1 MDNRRYLP
9 LLIVGGIGLIVILLL
24 SNSIFLTIEPGKAGV
39 LFRKFG
45 GGLDKEN
52 IYYQGFQ
59 VIAPWNTMFIYDV
72 REQTAEESMDV
83 LDKNGLSINVDVTVR
98 FNPQPVKIGF
108 IHERFGINYKS
119 TLVTPEVRS
128 TVRQVMGRYTAE
140 EIYSTKRAEVEGA
153 IKTETE
159 DVLGSQN
166 NNIVMNALL
175 IRSINLPEQIKTA
188 IENKL
193 TQEQEALA
201 YKFRLDKE
209 ESEAKRKMIA
219 AEGEARANQIINSSL
234 TPNLLKMRGIEATTS
249 LANSPNSKVIVIGS
263 GSDGLP
269 LILGN
274 N

>member
-9 LLIVGGIGLIVILLL
+9 LLIFGGIAFIVILLL
-24 SNSIFLTIEPGKAGV
+24 SSSIFLTIEPGKVGV
-39 LFRKFG
+39 LFKKFG
-45 GGLDKEN
+45 GGLAKDQ
-52 IYYQGFQ
+52 IYYQGFHM
-59 VIAPWNTMFIYDV
+59 IAPWNTMFVYDV
-72 REQTAEESMDV
+72 REQSVEESMDV

-98 FNPQPVKIGF
+98 YNPFPTRIGY
-108 IHERFGINYKS
+108 IHERFGINYTN
-119 TLVTPEVRS
+119 TLVSPEVRS

-140 EIYSTKRAEVEGA
+140 EIYSTKRAEVEGS
-153 IKTETE
+153 IKTETAA
-159 DVLGSQN
+159 VLGN
-166 NNIVMNALL
+166 EKNNIQMNALL

-209 ESEAKRKMIA
+209 ESEAKRKKIA
-219 AEGEARANQIINSSL
+219 AEGEAAANQIINNSL
-234 TPNLLKMRGIEATTS
+234 TTNLLRMRGIEATTS
-249 LANSPNSKVIVIGS
+249 LANSSNTKIIVIGS